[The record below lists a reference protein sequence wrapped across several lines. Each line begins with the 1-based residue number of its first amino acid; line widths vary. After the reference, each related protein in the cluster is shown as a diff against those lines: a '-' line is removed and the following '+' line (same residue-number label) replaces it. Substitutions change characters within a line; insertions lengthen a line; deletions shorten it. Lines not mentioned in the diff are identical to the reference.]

1 MRINSHCM
9 RDATC
14 TCLQCNT
21 DNASL
26 ATPAPRTA
34 PSAIKSSNFAKC
46 FHAARR
52 DTQRERCGMTSVLSK
67 LARTRG
73 GVRPHW
79 GITVIPTCGAAP
91 APVMPQV
98 RRTWGRAESR
108 EKPHV
113 RPSPLDLLG
122 SQKLATVSAEN
133 CEENLPFVQKVGGNH
148 REGGRPLDL
157 LCARRRSAF
166 SRGESRTQG
175 GQRKVYTTTDK
186 RSRCT

>member
-1 MRINSHCM
+1 MTYS
-9 RDATC
+9 
-14 TCLQCNT
+14 QGV
-21 DNASL
+21 
-26 ATPAPRTA
+26 
-34 PSAIKSSNFAKC
+34 
-46 FHAARR
+46 AR
-52 DTQRERCGMTSVLSK
+52 
-67 LARTRG
+67 ARG

-122 SQKLATVSAEN
+122 GLATVSAEN
-133 CEENLPFVQKVGGNH
+133 CEENLPFVQKVEGNH

-166 SRGESRTQG
+166 SRGESRWAE
-175 GQRKVYTTTDK
+175 KSVHDK